1 MEQEILTPTEK
12 LKALR
17 QRVKT
22 LADELGKVVTYDDET
37 TESLLQI
44 AEQHA
49 VNILLTIHDGNR
61 EDIAH
66 AVLPKLKETLAVL
79 YGHLEHIQDTL
90 EGREIVCDDTLKT
103 NTELLNRNL
112 F

>member
-17 QRVKT
+17 QEVKT

-37 TESLLQI
+37 TESLLEA
-44 AEQHA
+44 AEGHA
-49 VNILLTIHDGNR
+49 VNILLTIHDGNS

-66 AVLPKLKETLAVL
+66 AVFPKLKDTLKVL
-79 YGHLEHIQDTL
+79 YGHLGHIQDTL
-90 EGREIVCDDTLKT
+90 EGRELVCDDTLET
-103 NTELLNRNL
+103 NTELLNRSL

>member
-17 QRVKT
+17 QEVKT
-22 LADELGKVVTYDDET
+22 LSDTLGKVVTYDDDT
-37 TESLLQI
+37 TESLLQA
-44 AEQHA
+44 AEGHA
-49 VNILLTIHDGNR
+49 VTILQIIHDGNS

-66 AVLPKLKETLAVL
+66 AVFPQLKETLTAL
-79 YGHLEHIQDTL
+79 YGHLMHIQDTL
-90 EGREIVCDDTLKT
+90 TGREIASDDTLET
-103 NTELLNRNL
+103 NTELLNRRL

>member
-17 QRVKT
+17 QIVKT
-22 LADELGKVVTYDDET
+22 LADELGKVVTYDDDT
-37 TESLLQI
+37 TQSLLQI
-44 AEQHA
+44 AEGHA
-49 VNILLTIHDGNR
+49 VTILQTIHDGNR

-66 AVLPKLKETLAVL
+66 AVFPQLKATLTAL

-90 EGREIVCDDTLKT
+90 EGREIASDDTLET
-103 NTELLNRNL
+103 NTELLNRSL

>member
-17 QRVKT
+17 QIVKT
-22 LADELGKVVTYDDET
+22 LSDELGKVVTYDDET
-37 TESLLQI
+37 TESLLQT
-44 AEQHA
+44 AEGHA
-49 VNILLTIHDGNR
+49 VTILQTIHDGSR

-66 AVLPKLKETLAVL
+66 AVFPQLRETLKVL

-90 EGREIVCDDTLKT
+90 EGKELVCDDTLET
-103 NTELLNRNL
+103 NTELLNRSL